1 MSKQAKE
8 LRKLSKEDRL
18 KRLAEARLELMKDRA
33 QVATGTAPKNAAKI
47 RGNRKTIARILTFN
61 E

>member
-8 LRKLSKEDRL
+8 LRKLSAQERE
-18 KRLAEARLELMKDRA
+18 KRLVELRLELMKDRA
-33 QVATGTAPKNAAKI
+33 QVAAGSAPKKTSRI
-47 RGNRKTIARILTFN
+47 RQNKKTIARILTLN